1 MRLLLL
7 LFGLLCCVIELS
19 AQQVN
24 SGAKADTESPET
36 APSNWDDR
44 YPFPSI
50 EKILAFQADGCRI
63 DSMRYYAPYMDS
75 VIWRT
80 PYTDTMLRRIQELS
94 LAGVDDP
101 WSAVRR
107 DTLAGISRER
117 IIKHGTQYPL
127 EAFLYKADKLSLS
140 AEWEVW
146 IALSRDGGKHWQ
158 HYFTG
163 LYENQPI
170 CPKWYSQLPL
180 FVDGHTLQI
189 EAALMQQTG
198 PLTLPFPLKPSSRM
212 IKDGIVVQFDLDQI
226 TRDSDGDGWTDILE
240 RHLHTNP
247 YRKDTDRDGIAD
259 PIDLNPRHNLRP
271 KEMTALYEFL
281 VNNETAPAHLTT
293 QIAFCGQEDAATN
306 PQGWITIPNSH
317 RGSHYCA
324 TDSTYS
330 VLIITDDPAIQ
341 AIQPKYVRTTILS
354 MEKFCASCCYESPGI
369 QRFAILECKRAEAA
383 KEVFVITYDYKTWSK
398 TFLARKVGNKW
409 QIKLIETLIF

>member
-1 MRLLLL
+1 MRLFLL
-7 LFGLLCCVIELS
+7 LFGLFCCVIEPS
-19 AQQVN
+19 AKQVN

-36 APSNWDDR
+36 APSNWGDR

-63 DSMRYYAPYMDS
+63 DSMRYYAPYIDS

-80 PYTDTMLRRIQELS
+80 PYTDTMLRKIHELR

-101 WSAVRR
+101 WSEVKR
-107 DTLAGISRER
+107 DTLAGISCDQ
-117 IIKHGTQYPL
+117 IIKHGKQYPL

-212 IKDGIVVQFDLDQI
+212 IKDGIMVQFDLDRI

-240 RHLHTNP
+240 CHLHTNP

-271 KEMTALYEFL
+271 KKMTALYEFL
-281 VNNETAPAHLTT
+281 VNNETAPAHLTIR
-293 QIAFCGQEDAATN
+293 IAFCSQEDAATN

-354 MEKFCASCCYESPGI
+354 REEFCASCYYDSPGI
-369 QRFAILECKRAEAA
+369 QRFAFLNCKRAEAA
-383 KEVFVITYDYKTWSK
+383 KEVFVITYDYKTWSN
-398 TFLARKVGNKW
+398 TFLARKVGNRW

>member
-7 LFGLLCCVIELS
+7 LFGLFCCVIVFFV
-19 AQQVN
+19 QQVN

-36 APSNWDDR
+36 ASSDGNDR

-80 PYTDTMLRRIQELS
+80 PYTDTMLRKIHELR

-101 WSAVRR
+101 WSEVKR
-107 DTLAGISRER
+107 DTLAGISCER
-117 IIKHGTQYPL
+117 IIKHGKQYPL

-198 PLTLPFPLKPSSRM
+198 PMALPFPLKPSSRM
-212 IKDGIVVQFDLDQI
+212 IKDGIVVQFDLDRI
-226 TRDSDGDGWTDILE
+226 TRDSDGDEWTDILE

-259 PIDLNPRHNLRP
+259 PIDLNPRHNRRP
-271 KEMTALYEFL
+271 KKMTALYEFL

-293 QIAFCGQEDAATN
+293 QIAFCSQKDAATN

-354 MEKFCASCCYESPGI
+354 REEFCASCCYDSPGI
-369 QRFAILECKRAEAA
+369 QRFTFLESKRVE
-383 KEVFVITYDYKTWSK
+383 KGKDIFVIDYTYKSWSN
-398 TFLARKVGNKW
+398 TFLARKVGNRW
-409 QIKLIETLIF
+409 QIKLIDTLIF

>member
-1 MRLLLL
+1 
-7 LFGLLCCVIELS
+7 
-19 AQQVN
+19 
-24 SGAKADTESPET
+24 
-36 APSNWDDR
+36 
-44 YPFPSI
+44 
-50 EKILAFQADGCRI
+50 
-63 DSMRYYAPYMDS
+63 MRYYAPYMDS

-80 PYTDTMLRRIQELS
+80 PYTDTMLRKIHELR

-101 WSAVRR
+101 WSEVKR
-107 DTLAGISRER
+107 DTLAGISCDQ
-117 IIKHGTQYPL
+117 IIKHGKQYPL

-198 PLTLPFPLKPSSRM
+198 PLMLPFPLKPSSRM
-212 IKDGIVVQFDLDQI
+212 IKDGVVVQFDLDRI

-293 QIAFCGQEDAATN
+293 RIAFCSQEDAATN

-354 MEKFCASCCYESPGI
+354 REEFCASCYYDSPGI
-369 QRFAILECKRAEAA
+369 QRFAFLNCKRAEAA
-383 KEVFVITYDYKTWSK
+383 KEVFVITYDYKTWSN